1 MKRLILLQIVFF
13 FCFSLF
19 AAHVSQKTARNAA
32 QNFYSVMVEKNM
44 QLTPGEISFSM
55 VYGYALSYD
64 NRLEGVDESGVPLF
78 YIFNVNQ
85 DDGFVII
92 SADDRAYPI
101 LGYSL
106 IGSYT
111 GESIP
116 PGLLGL
122 LQQYAKE
129 INYLVNESSEK
140 SISVDNS
147 WSELLEENKGYQFKS
162 FTAVDQLVSTQWN
175 QSPYVNDM
183 CPYDYTYN
191 ELTVTGCPATAMA
204 QIMKFWNYPET
215 GISYH
220 SYNHPT
226 YGTLSANFEAT
237 TYEYGSMPN
246 QVNSTNDAVAT
257 LMYHCGVAVDMQ
269 YGVAATGGS
278 GGYVIE
284 AHSPVTHCCEYAFK
298 TYFGYKTTMQGLFKD
313 DFNDVTWITMLKSD
327 LDDGRPIQ
335 YAGFGQGG
343 GHTWVCDGYD
353 NNNYFHMNWGWG
365 GIYDGYFTLSNLS
378 PGSGG
383 AGGGSGSFGSG
394 QQALIGIEP
403 QTGGGGGPQFD
414 LRAYSN
420 IVVDPNPID
429 FAYPFD
435 VSVDVGNFDDS
446 DFSGS
451 LAAVL
456 FNSEGDYVDMI
467 QELTGVNLASGYYDS
482 FTFHTDELLATPG
495 AYFVGIY
502 YQPSGGDWAIIGAG
516 DYNNYVAVNIV
527 GPDNTMQMYSD
538 IFLNPVSIVSNESFE
553 VTFDIANYGTSTF
566 NGEVSADLYDSEGNY
581 LEELAITT
589 IDLSGGYY
597 IDDLTFY
604 CPGVDVEAGSYILA
618 IWDRPSNGDWI
629 LVGSEDYSNP
639 ITIQIAAPQ
648 IQPDMYEIN
657 DLEEQ
662 AYNLPFNMSGT
673 QLTIETDGSNI
684 HFGDDM
690 DYYKIVLPVGSQ
702 YKFTPRAH
710 DSYNSGNG
718 LTYTDDVLW
727 AFKVGSN
734 WSDAY
739 DDVMNGFFVVNGGE
753 TVYFVVSNYYQGRMG
768 SYLLEIPVEKGSFG
782 MDELNDP
789 DLLNI
794 YPNPASDIVYLNSQD
809 WNRYELP
816 LNIEIISIT
825 GQNVY
830 RIENLHPESSN
841 ITIDLPDLKAGVYYI
856 RISGKSAYSDRKLVI
871 E

>member
-1 MKRLILLQIVFF
+1 MKRLILLQIIFF
-13 FCFSLF
+13 FCFSIF
-19 AAHVSQKTARNAA
+19 AAHVSEKIAMKAA
-32 QNFYSVMVEKNM
+32 QKHYSIMFEKNM
-44 QLTPGEISFSM
+44 QQAAGEIVLSP
-55 VYGYALSYD
+55 VYAYSLSV
-64 NRLEGVDESGVPLF
+64 NNELERVDANGSPLL

-92 SADDRAYPI
+92 SADDGANPI

-106 IGSYT
+106 KGSYS
-111 GESIP
+111 GENVP

-122 LQQYAKE
+122 LQQYARE
-129 INYLVNESSEK
+129 ISFLVNESDEK
-140 SISVDNS
+140 SMSVDNS
-147 WSELLEENKGYQFKS
+147 WSELLKENKSFQFKS

-246 QVNSTNDAVAT
+246 QVNSVNNAVAT

-298 TYFGYKTTMQGLFKD
+298 TYFGYKTTIQGLFKD
-313 DFNDVTWITMLKSD
+313 DFNDVTWVTMLKND
-327 LDDGRPIQ
+327 LDEGRPIQ

-383 AGGGSGSFGSG
+383 AGGGSGSFSSG

-403 QTGGGGGPQFD
+403 STGGGGGPQFD
-414 LRAYSN
+414 LRAYSE
-420 IVVDPNPID
+420 IVIDPNPID
-429 FAYPFD
+429 FAYPID
-435 VSVDVGNFDDS
+435 VYVDIGNFDNS
-446 DFSGS
+446 NFSGS

-467 QELTGVNLASGYYDS
+467 QELTNINLASNYYDS
-482 FTFHTDELLATPG
+482 YTFHTDELLATPG
-495 AYFVGIY
+495 AYFIGIY

-516 DYNNYVAVNIV
+516 DYNNYTSVNIV

-538 IFLNPVSIVSNESFE
+538 IYVNPVTIVSNESFE
-553 VTFDIANYGTSTF
+553 VTFDIANYGTSNF
-566 NGEVSADLYDSEGNY
+566 SGEVSSDLYDSEGNY

-589 IDLSGGYY
+589 IDLSSGYY
-597 IDDLTFY
+597 IEDLTFN
-604 CPGVDVEAGSYILA
+604 CPAVNVEAGSYILA
-618 IWDRPSNGDWI
+618 IWDLPSGGDWT
-629 LVGSEDYSNP
+629 LVGSDDYSNP

-648 IQPDMYEIN
+648 VQPDIYETN

-690 DYYKIVLPVGSQ
+690 DFYKIQVPAGGQ
-702 YKFTPRAH
+702 YVFSARAH

-718 LTYTDDVLW
+718 QTYTDDVLW
-727 AFKVGSN
+727 AYKAGSD
-734 WSDAY
+734 WSEAF
-739 DDVMNGFFVVNGGE
+739 DDVMNDDFVVNGGQ
-753 TVYFVVSNYYQGRMG
+753 TVYFVVSNYYQGQTG
-768 SYLLEIPVEKGSFG
+768 SYLLEISIGFLGLNEI
-782 MDELNDP
+782 NDP
-789 DLLNI
+789 ELLNV

-809 WNRYELP
+809 WNKYELP
-816 LNIEIISIT
+816 LSVEIISIT

-841 ITIDLPDLKAGVYYI
+841 ITIDLPDLKAGVYNI
-856 RISGKSAYSDRKLVI
+856 RISGKNAYSDRKLII